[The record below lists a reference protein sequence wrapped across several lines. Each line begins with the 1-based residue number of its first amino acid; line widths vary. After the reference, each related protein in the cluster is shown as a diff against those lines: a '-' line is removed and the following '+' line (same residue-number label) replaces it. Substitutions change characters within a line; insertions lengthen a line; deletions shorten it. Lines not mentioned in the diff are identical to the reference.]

1 MGSSDSIQ
9 DSHYHHPA
17 LTMVNRKGQLG
28 LSLEQIIKIILF
40 AAMLLVVIYMAYSML
55 EIFLAAREEYSAKQ
69 TVELMSKRI
78 DHMLAAK
85 EQQAFMI
92 VHLPGSQP
100 PEVKGKNMHIVGFGK
115 DTKSATL
122 QVSIQ
127 MEKERDPSVRY
138 SSAPSVISKEAV
150 EKPDS
155 CGGSACIC
163 LFKDI
168 ASIGDQNRKAGE
180 KNFDPIK
187 CYKTNVDIEG
197 SIPPGGPA
205 VASLNL
211 KDEVIHLT
219 LLNLRGTA
227 Q

>member
-17 LTMVNRKGQLG
+17 LTMVNLKGQLG

-92 VHLPGSQP
+92 VHLPGSQQKTP
-100 PEVKGKNMHIVGFGK
+100 NLPLYKLAFKWRKRE
-115 DTKSATL
+115 TL
-122 QVSIQ
+122 RCVTLVLPQLFQRRLLRSQI
-127 MEKERDPSVRY
+127 P
-138 SSAPSVISKEAV
+138 V
-150 EKPDS
+150 EGARAYAFS
-155 CGGSACIC
+155 RI
-163 LFKDI
+163 
-168 ASIGDQNRKAGE
+168 
-180 KNFDPIK
+180 
-187 CYKTNVDIEG
+187 
-197 SIPPGGPA
+197 
-205 VASLNL
+205 
-211 KDEVIHLT
+211 
-219 LLNLRGTA
+219 
-227 Q
+227 